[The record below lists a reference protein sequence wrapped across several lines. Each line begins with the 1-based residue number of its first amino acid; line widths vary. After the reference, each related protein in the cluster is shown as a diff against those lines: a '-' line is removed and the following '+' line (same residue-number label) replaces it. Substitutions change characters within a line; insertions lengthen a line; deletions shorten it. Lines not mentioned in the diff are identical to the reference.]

1 MNATEYDP
9 RRWATSGAWAVESQD
24 AALARAPDFG
34 RRFFSEIFGQF
45 PALAADALFLRWSA
59 QPDDVYAV
67 FGHSG
72 GGLGVQVDPYLQYVI
87 IRGRTGHAEYG
98 NWDADQV
105 PPAVEHVRRLMGRSP
120 T

>member
-1 MNATEYDP
+1 MNAAEYDP
-9 RRWATSGAWAVESQD
+9 RRWATSGVWAVESQD

-34 RRFFSEIFGQF
+34 RRFFSEVFRLF
-45 PALAADALFLRWSA
+45 PTLAADALFLRWSA

-67 FGHSG
+67 FEHG
-72 GGLGVQVDPYLQYVI
+72 GRFGVQIDPDLQYVI

-105 PPAVEHVRRLMGRSP
+105 PPAVEHVRRLMDRSP